1 MASSVLKAA
10 AEKVGP
16 SVRKQ
21 ALSLTDAAASRIHH
35 LLNLRQRPFLRLGVK
50 SRGCNGLSYTLNY
63 AGLPLASTS
72 IIIHLFLFGSFL
84 CHSDL
89 LVLYIHNCNGERRWH
104 AFDMWNH

>member
-10 AEKVGP
+10 AEKAGP

-21 ALSLTDAAASRIHH
+21 ALSLTDTAAARICH

-50 SRGCNGLSYTLNY
+50 ARGCNGLSYTLNY
-63 AGLPLASTS
+63 AGLLLALTS
-72 IIIHLFLFGSFL
+72 LIIHLFLFGSFL

-89 LVLYIHNCNGERRWH
+89 LVLYIHTGNGERRWH
-104 AFDMWNH
+104 AFGMGSQ